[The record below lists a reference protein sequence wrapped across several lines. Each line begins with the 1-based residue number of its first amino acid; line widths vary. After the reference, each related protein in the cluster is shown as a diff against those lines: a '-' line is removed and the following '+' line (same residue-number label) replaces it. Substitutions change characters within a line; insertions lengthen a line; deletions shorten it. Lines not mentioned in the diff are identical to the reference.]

1 MDISVE
7 QTPERP
13 VRPEQIEDSEESAS
27 EEATPNTR
35 DLQREISQR
44 EMHRFLQ
51 SFPSLSEKYTL
62 LEKTGE
68 GTFSTV
74 YKAIDLDHQLYDNSM
89 WKHYC
94 PAEPNT
100 EELALKEFRKRKLQE
115 EPVYVAIKRIYVT
128 SSPARIANEISILR
142 DLSGHDC
149 ILPLITACRH
159 QDQVV
164 VILPYFE
171 HDDFRDFY
179 RKLSIGEMKP
189 YFRAL
194 FRALEIIHKEKI
206 IHRDIKPSN
215 FLYNV
220 AKQQGALVDFGLAQV
235 EPFRPVCV
243 HHRIVIFD
251 CVEGGR
257 VRQRSSQNPSIPAPS
272 LPTAQVMASPM
283 PAVRA
288 NRAGTRGFRAPEV
301 LFKHVQQTGAI
312 DIWSAGVILLCVM
325 SQRFPFFNSNSDQ
338 EALLEIACLFGKKA
352 MQHAAALLNR
362 SFITNVPTVHDN
374 PIGWERLIKYLNP
387 NGFKD
392 IPVEAFDLLKRCMS
406 LDPQE
411 RITASEALRHP
422 FLVENDVVDVEL

>member
-1 MDISVE
+1 MASRTPQRNKRTESMDISVE
-7 QTPERP
+7 QTPERL
-13 VRPEQIEDSEESAS
+13 VLPEQIEDPEESAS
-27 EEATPNTR
+27 EEVASNTR

-51 SFPSLSEKYTL
+51 SFPTLSEKYTL
-62 LEKTGE
+62 IEKTGE

-74 YKAIDLDHQLYDNSM
+74 YKAIDLDHQMYDNNL
-89 WKHYC
+89 WQHYC
-94 PAEPNT
+94 PPET
-100 EELALKEFRKRKLQE
+100 TVDEISLKEVRKRKLQE

-179 RKLSIGEMKP
+179 RKLPIQDMRP

-220 AKQQGALVDFGLAQV
+220 AKKQGALVDFGLAQREDGTPKEYPKPKSSNAESTGSSENKPNGLLTSPPPCIV
-235 EPFRPVCV
+235 DQEGRPGYLKNDP
-243 HHRIVIFD
+243 R
-251 CVEGGR
+251 
-257 VRQRSSQNPSIPAPS
+257 
-272 LPTAQVMASPM
+272 

-301 LFKHVQQTGAI
+301 LFKHVHQTGAI
-312 DIWSAGVILLCVM
+312 DIWSTGVILLCVM

-352 MQHAAALLNR
+352 MQHAAALL
-362 SFITNVPTVHDN
+362 SKIAYTS
-374 PIGWERLIKYLNP
+374 LIYIP
-387 NGFKD
+387 N
-392 IPVEAFDLLKRCMS
+392 S
-406 LDPQE
+406 
-411 RITASEALRHP
+411 T
-422 FLVENDVVDVEL
+422 